1 MTRRSAEEWQHLIDA
16 QQASDITIAEFC
28 HALKINQSSFYLQRK
43 KRNEMALPL
52 PQRNNDWL
60 PIDAVVPDLP
70 DTKQWQIEL
79 RLPNGVVLNMST
91 DG

>member
-1 MTRRSAEEWQHLIDA
+1 MTRRSAEEWQHLIDS
-16 QQASDITIAEFC
+16 QQASDMTIAEFC
-28 HALKINQSSFYLQRK
+28 HAHQINQSTFYLQRK
-43 KRNEMALPL
+43 KRSEMAL
-52 PQRNNDWL
+52 PQRNNQWL